1 MAKDLFHNTVKEA
14 LEKEGWTI
22 THDPYELRMEAL
34 NLFEAKMQ
42 IDLGAERLIAAEK
55 GQEKIAVEVK
65 SLLGPSLIY
74 DLHNLVGQF
83 IDYQI
88 GLEAQEPD
96 RVLFVAVPKI
106 QYERLA
112 DQELFKRIVKRAGL
126 KVIVFEPDSK
136 VVTKWQT

>member
-1 MAKDLFHNTVKEA
+1 MAKDLFHNTVKLV
-14 LEKEGWTI
+14 LEKEGWNI

-88 GLEAQEPD
+88 GLEAQDPQ
-96 RVLFVAVPKI
+96 RSLFVAIPQI
-106 QYERLA
+106 PYERLA
-112 DQELFKRIVKRAGL
+112 EQELFKRIVQRTGL
-126 KVIVFEPDSK
+126 KIIVFEPDSQ
-136 VVTKWQT
+136 VVTKWQI